1 MAILGMVGGIA
12 PAATIEYYR
21 YFIEHYRARRPG
33 GGDPKVVID
42 SIDLKH
48 FLDLVAAPD
57 RGPLVEHL
65 LAELARLERAGAD
78 FALFTSNT
86 PHMVFD
92 ELERRSPLPLLSI
105 VEVAGA
111 AAAARGY
118 RRVGLIG
125 TRFTMDGDFYPTV
138 FASHGVAVVT
148 PDGADH
154 AYVNDRYLG
163 ELVQNVFR
171 DETRAGMIAVMR
183 RLREEKGVDA
193 VILGGTELTPLFRG
207 AEPADVP
214 VLDTSRVHVEAA
226 VERLLSLER

>member
-1 MAILGMVGGIA
+1 
-12 PAATIEYYR
+12 
-21 YFIEHYRARRPG
+21 
-33 GGDPKVVID
+33 VVID

-48 FLDLVAAPD
+48 FLELLAAPD

-78 FALFTSNT
+78 FALLTSNS
-86 PHMVFD
+86 PHLVVD
-92 ELERRSPLPLLSI
+92 ELARRSPLPLLSI
-105 VEVAGA
+105 VEAAGA

-138 FASHGVAVVT
+138 FARYGVAVVT
-148 PDGADH
+148 PDDADH

-171 DETRAGMIAVMR
+171 EETRAGIAAVVH
-183 RLREEKGVDA
+183 RLRERKGVDA
-193 VILGGTELTPLFRG
+193 VVLGGTVLTPLFRG

-214 VLDTSRVHVEAA
+214 LLDTAMVHVEAA
-226 VERLLSLER
+226 VDRLLSLER